1 MIHKPVIRSHY
12 FPNPLSHGA
21 SRVYRIVFLLF
32 VSLLFF
38 ACTKKVN
45 VFYPVEFHNRYSY
58 DVNLREIRDDRLTV
72 KLAVYDFK
80 ADEAV
85 FNFPRIVPG
94 IYGAMDF
101 GRNIVHF
108 KAMADGDTLPVERL
122 SVNSWKI
129 RNARR
134 LDEIRYEVND
144 GWEEFGSGTTQG
156 FYKSAE
162 SSFTEDK
169 VFVIN
174 NNCLFGYF
182 TGGEK
187 WPVHVTVIKPEK
199 FYTATSLTNYSK
211 HPEIDE
217 FYVTNYRE
225 LVDNPM
231 LYARP
236 DTVNM
241 QIGNTA
247 VTVAC
252 YANSGRPLASGIA
265 RNIRPLLENQRNYL
279 GGSLPVERYTFIFY
293 HTVNDR
299 PNDYTGDGL
308 EHSTSTLCLLNSR
321 LDSSMLNHFIYGIA
335 SHEFFHVIT
344 PLNIHSEEIENY
356 DFLAPKMSRHI
367 WLYEGLTEYA
377 TMHMPVK
384 QGLEPLSDF
393 LAAIRRK
400 AEQMQKFDNS
410 IPLTELSRMAMER
423 QDQYYNF
430 YLKGALVNLCL
441 DIRLREL
448 SAGKYGTQEMMLDLS
463 KRFGKD
469 KPFKDNE
476 LFDVIT
482 AMTFPEIRAFFRDYV
497 EGAVPLPLADYL
509 AKAGIE
515 FDEKSLRIQ
524 PMKNPTP
531 TQLEVRKWWI
541 NQTN

>member
-1 MIHKPVIRSHY
+1 MKQVPAHLQNHNAKRCVI
-12 FPNPLSHGA
+12 A
-21 SRVYRIVFLLF
+21 LLL
-32 VSLLFF
+32 VISL
-38 ACTKKVN
+38 
-45 VFYPVEFHNRYSY
+45 FHLRAQTTLNHSYSY
-58 DVNLREIRDDRLTV
+58 SVNLQNVKDDRLSVLLT
-72 KLAVYDFK
+72 LQGFQ

-108 KAMADGDTLPVERL
+108 KALSGSDTLPVERL

-129 RNARR
+129 SNARK
-134 LDEIRYEVND
+134 LDAIRYEVND

-162 SSFTEDK
+162 SSFSEGK

-187 WPVHVTVIKPEK
+187 WPVRVTIGKPEQL
-199 FYTATSLTNYSK
+199 YAATSLVNNSK
-211 HPEIDE
+211 LPNQDE
-217 FYVTNYRE
+217 FLANDYRE
-225 LVDNPM
+225 LVDNPI

-236 DTVNM
+236 DTVHL
-241 QIGNTA
+241 QIGNTS

-252 YANSGRPLASGIA
+252 YANSGQPLAPGIA
-265 RNIRPLLENQRNYL
+265 RKIRPLLENQRSYL

-293 HTVNDR
+293 HTLHDR

-308 EHSTSTLCLLNSR
+308 EHSTSTLCLLNSQ
-321 LDSSMLNHFIYGIA
+321 LDSSLLNNFVYGIA
-335 SHEFFHVIT
+335 SHEFFHIIT
-344 PLNIHSEEIENY
+344 PLNIHSEVIQNY
-356 DFLAPKMSRHI
+356 DFLSPRMSQHI
-367 WLYEGLTEYA
+367 WLYEGMTEYS
-377 TMHMPVK
+377 TLHMPIR
-384 QGLEPLSDF
+384 QGLQSLDDF
-393 LAAIRRK
+393 LDGIRQK
-400 AEQMQKFDNS
+400 ARMMQKFDNS
-410 IPLTELSRMAMER
+410 IPLTELSRAAMER

-430 YLKGALVNLCL
+430 YLKGALVSLCL

-448 SAGKYGTQEMMLDLS
+448 SAGKYGTQEMMRDLS
-463 KRFGKD
+463 KRYGKNQ
-469 KPFKDNE
+469 PFKDDE

-497 EGAVPLPLADYL
+497 EGAVPLPLEAYL

-515 FDEKSLRIQ
+515 FNEKKLRIN
-524 PMKNPTP
+524 PLPDPTP
-531 TQLEVRKWWI
+531 AQLQLRKWWI
-541 NQTN
+541 NQ